1 MTFFLNY
8 TTAWERFLEWYRGS
22 WADRFFTFLFERVF
36 VVAFG
41 EYEKIPLPANA
52 GSVARNLILSFLVAF
67 WIAAVTMAYVK
78 SVPGGFVRRLFALEA
93 FDEAHAVTL
102 AQAGYRK
109 SAAVRRDLA
118 RGGAL
123 AKLLCRVGD
132 AERTVAGVAVP
143 VEKDDAAPAEP
154 KEEPAADL
162 PPEPAQPAA
171 AVPPFENR
179 SAETA
184 SSAEK
189 TDPVQ
194 SESPAEKKEAA
205 LDEPK
210 EEPAADLPP
219 EPAQPAAAV
228 PPFEN
233 RSAETASSAEKTDP
247 VQSESPAEKKEAAP
261 DEPKEE
267 PAADL
272 PPEPA
277 QPALDFENDRFYI
290 PESLRIRAGLRFA
303 RRGSGALSAVLT
315 IVGSTLVA
323 FLLCGLLPLLF
334 RFANFLL
341 GGS

>member
-219 EPAQPAAAV
+219 EPAQPA
-228 PPFEN
+228 
-233 RSAETASSAEKTDP
+233 
-247 VQSESPAEKKEAAP
+247 
-261 DEPKEE
+261 
-267 PAADL
+267 
-272 PPEPA
+272 
-277 QPALDFENDRFYI
+277 LDFENDRFYI

>member
-132 AERTVAGVAVP
+132 AERTVAGVALP
-143 VEKDDAAPAEP
+143 TEGNDTAPTEQKD
-154 KEEPAADL
+154 L
-162 PPEPAQPAA
+162 EPAQPAA
-171 AVPPFENR
+171 VPPSENLP
-179 SAETA
+179 AETA

-194 SESPAEKKEAA
+194 SESPAEGSDTTPA
-205 LDEPK
+205 EPK
-210 EEPAADLPP
+210 EPAANLP
-219 EPAQPAAAV
+219 
-228 PPFEN
+228 
-233 RSAETASSAEKTDP
+233 
-247 VQSESPAEKKEAAP
+247 
-261 DEPKEE
+261 

-290 PESLRIRAGLRFA
+290 PESLRIRAELRFA

-323 FLLCGLLPLLF
+323 FLLCGLLPPLF
-334 RFANFLL
+334 SLANWIL
-341 GGS
+341 GG

>member
-1 MTFFLNY
+1 MAFFLNY

-22 WADRFFTFLFERVF
+22 WADHFFTFLFERVF

-118 RGGAL
+118 KGGAL

-143 VEKDDAAPAEP
+143 VEKDDAAPAAP
-154 KEEPAADL
+154 KEPAADL
-162 PPEPAQPAA
+162 PPAQPAA
-171 AVPPFENR
+171 AVPPSENLP
-179 SAETA
+179 AKTA

-189 TDPVQ
+189 ADPAQ
-194 SESPAEKKEAA
+194 SESPAEGNDTAPTEQK
-205 LDEPK
+205 
-210 EEPAADLPP
+210 DL
-219 EPAQPAAAV
+219 EPAQPA
-228 PPFEN
+228 
-233 RSAETASSAEKTDP
+233 
-247 VQSESPAEKKEAAP
+247 
-261 DEPKEE
+261 
-267 PAADL
+267 
-272 PPEPA
+272 A

-290 PESLRIRAGLRFA
+290 PESLRIRAELRFA

-323 FLLCGLLPLLF
+323 FLLCGLLPSLF
-334 RFANFLL
+334 SLANWIL
-341 GGS
+341 GG